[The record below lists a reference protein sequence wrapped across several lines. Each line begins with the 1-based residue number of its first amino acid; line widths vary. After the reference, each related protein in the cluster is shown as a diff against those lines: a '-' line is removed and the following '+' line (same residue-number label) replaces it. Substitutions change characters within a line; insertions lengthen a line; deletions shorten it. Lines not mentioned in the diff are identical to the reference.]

1 MAKSVRTKS
10 KTAASSKTGRGAKH
24 SDAQLKLATM
34 AAAKVTEAI
43 SKSAKATG
51 KAGRKAGMNIHVH
64 VGDVVMMG
72 FDEAVDA
79 EEWGMRETNNEIA
92 GGKPARGRAAAG
104 DPDAQ
109 DEKNRKVQ
117 RSIRLRKGQLS
128 LEAVENSRPAR
139 STKTAK
145 NPAKKRT
152 AKRRSR

>member
-1 MAKSVRTKS
+1 MAKSARRKT
-10 KTAASSKTGRGAKH
+10 KTAASSRTGRGAKQ
-24 SDAQLKLATM
+24 SDARMKLATL

-43 SKSAKATG
+43 SKSARAAG
-51 KAGRKAGMNIHVH
+51 KGGPKAGMNVHVH

-92 GGKPARGRAAAG
+92 GGKPGRGRAAAA
-104 DPDAQ
+104 DTDVQ
-109 DEKNRKVQ
+109 DEKHRKVQ
-117 RSIRLRKGQLS
+117 RSIRLRKGQLR

-139 STKTAK
+139 TAK
-145 NPAKKRT
+145 RAKKRA

>member
-1 MAKSVRTKS
+1 MAKSTRRKS
-10 KTAASSKTGRGAKH
+10 KNAASSKTGRGAKQ
-24 SDAQLKLATM
+24 SDAQLKLATL

-43 SKSAKATG
+43 SKSAKSTG
-51 KAGRKAGMNIHVH
+51 KAGQKAGMNVHVHVH

-104 DPDAQ
+104 DTDAQ

-117 RSIRLRKGQLS
+117 RSIRLRKGRLS

-139 STKTAK
+139 AK
-145 NPAKKRT
+145 KPAKKP
-152 AKRRSR
+152 AVKRRRR